1 MEYMIKEIKGGK
13 RVVVHDSYEHLN
25 RDDFEHDVLFLIKKS
40 RKYQFP
46 NDLDFDFTNEDVYE
60 KYGEEYD
67 IYPLN
72 CYIHGNVHF
81 YIQWTKVMEMFDTS
95 NDVGYVLA
103 PKGFV
108 DEDGVIRQIERF
120 NSVINWEVYDIAYQE
135 QVEWTNSIYW
145 TMTTWETYRW
155 DLWLVGWDEV
165 VEVVDE
171 FTGEE

>member
-13 RVVVHDSYEHLN
+13 RVVVHDSYEYLN

-46 NDLDFDFTNEDVYE
+46 NDLNFDFNEDVYE

-81 YIQWTKVMEMFDTS
+81 YIKWTKVMEMFDTS
-95 NDVGYVLA
+95 KDVGYVLA
-103 PKGFV
+103 PKGSV
-108 DEDGVIRQIERF
+108 DEDEVIRQIERF

-135 QVEWTNSIYW
+135 QVEWNNSIYW

-155 DLWLVGWDEV
+155 DRWLIGWDEV
-165 VEVVDE
+165 VEIVDE
-171 FTGEE
+171 FTGEK